1 MKKEI
6 NHTTFRNGK
15 LFCVNCGGEHTLV
28 YPSPVDEITNKIE
41 SFNKLHSKCK
51 PEWKEPSADMKSST
65 RERMNFWLNHGEQG
79 MSSKAIFQR
88 MSSHRFENSYT
99 SHPHDPDDFKRCYKL
114 LEIIPEWKESFHL
127 MKDVSPVWE
136 KLYNAWDILTE
147 MYDKNVKEEWKN
159 AKHIGMYE
167 LMEQLTR

>member
-15 LFCVNCGGEHTLV
+15 LFCINCGGEHTLV
-28 YPSPVDEITNKIE
+28 YPSPIGDMTKKME
-41 SFNKLHSKCK
+41 SFNKLHAKCK
-51 PEWKEPSADMKSST
+51 PEWKEPIPDMKSST
-65 RERMNFWLNHGEQG
+65 RERMDFWLKYGEQG
-79 MSSKAIFQR
+79 TSSKAIFQR
-88 MSSHRFENSYT
+88 MAGHFEMSYL

-127 MKDVSPVWE
+127 MKDVSPIWNRLVE
-136 KLYNAWDILTE
+136 NWDTLTN
-147 MYDKNVKEEWKN
+147 MYERNVKEEWKN
-159 AKHIGMYE
+159 HKEVGMYE